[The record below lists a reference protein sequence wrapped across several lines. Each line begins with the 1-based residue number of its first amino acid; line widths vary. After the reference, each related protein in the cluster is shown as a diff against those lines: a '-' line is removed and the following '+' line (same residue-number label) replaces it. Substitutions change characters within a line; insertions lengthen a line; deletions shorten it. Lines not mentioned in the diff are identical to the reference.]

1 MTIRGKIV
9 VSLVTGH
16 VHGYSEEEIEY
27 VKSLRHTDGQTDAE
41 HFLIR

>member
-16 VHGYSEEEIEY
+16 DHSEEEIEY
-27 VKSLRHTDGQTDAE
+27 VKSLRHTNGQTDAG
-41 HFLIR
+41 HLLIR